1 MRDSVIFMEKI
12 FKKPID
18 TMGIVEYNQS
28 QMTNLSFPIS

>member
-1 MRDSVIFMEKI
+1 MRDSVIFMEKF

-28 QMTNLSFPIS
+28 QVINLIFPIS